1 MRWQHFDF
9 IYKEYLNQ
17 QEARSFGTS
26 YAGFA
31 RFLGVSNGRVQT
43 WREGGKW
50 PGTEDIALLHKKM
63 GFAYHW
69 LVTGEG
75 DPYGQEEGTPAISAD
90 DSDEGVQAMQA
101 RMQEMER
108 ELAEERRL
116 NRQLTARLLVD
127 GVGDK
132 GVANSTGKA
141 GEGRG

>member
-69 LVTGEG
+69 LVTGRRRPLRPRRHSRNKRG
-75 DPYGQEEGTPAISAD
+75 CQRSGRAGL
-90 DSDEGVQAMQA
+90 QA

-132 GVANSTGKA
+132 GVASGTGKA